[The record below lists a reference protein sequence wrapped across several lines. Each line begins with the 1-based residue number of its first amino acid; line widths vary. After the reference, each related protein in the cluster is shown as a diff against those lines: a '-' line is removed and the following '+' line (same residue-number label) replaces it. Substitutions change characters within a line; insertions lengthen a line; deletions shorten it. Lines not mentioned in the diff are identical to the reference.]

1 MEAALILS
9 RFDPLYGPKIV
20 LKAPQSLEN
29 ENVSKI
35 PSLMELPTK
44 GVFLHIF
51 GNLKTAN
58 LFFKILSPFAR
69 GGYES
74 FLLSLVTESRT
85 NLTIILANELLAG
98 CAQYIIKLN
107 DAYKAFDHEPK
118 DFKADPIKLQEIK
131 NFFYSYF
138 ESIKPAIKTLVMA
151 EQRYQVLFKA
161 ARDAIFIMNRDTG
174 VIVDVNSEGER
185 LAEKTKDEIIGRE
198 ALKIELF
205 DEGLVDPN
213 MIKQL
218 IDQPPPIISRIKKS
232 TNTQLYLEVSVNE
245 IKLADQYFIQYM
257 FHDITDIHF
266 IEDKLKEQVKKTE
279 ILNKIIS
286 IANQANNLS
295 ELLTK
300 IRDSFI
306 ELFDLKGC
314 SIYLI
319 KKSLNIARVHV
330 HKGFPSYFI
339 LKNSEININKAPYDT
354 VFSKGVA
361 LINDNFPDVSKIFF
375 EGIEVPSSVI
385 IPLFSKFEI
394 IGSLNMVF
402 KDTRALLPEEI
413 ELIVTIGLELGTAI
427 ERMLNK
433 EELRQS
439 EIQNNILFEHIP
451 FSIFKISKQGIL
463 LDIKLDKKIEHFI
476 KQTFTSEK
484 IRGNH
489 INKLLPR
496 DTAKEAQKK
505 IEQALNENESKEMKF
520 ILSIDNNQII
530 FQSNIIPLGD
540 NEVLVFL
547 QNVTRTW

>member
-1 MEAALILS
+1 LEAALILS

-74 FLLSLVTESRT
+74 FLLSLVTESST
-85 NLTIILANELLAG
+85 NLTIMFANELLAG
-98 CAQYIIKLN
+98 CAQYIIKL
-107 DAYKAFDHEPK
+107 DGAYKAFDHEPK
-118 DFKADPIKLQEIK
+118 DFRADLNKLQEIK

-174 VIVDVNSEGER
+174 IIVDVNSEGER
-185 LAEKTKDEIIGRE
+185 LVEKTKDEIIGIE
-198 ALKIELF
+198 ALNIELF
-205 DEGLVDPN
+205 DEGLVDPT
-213 MIKQL
+213 MVKQL

-232 TNTQLYLEVSVNE
+232 TNTQMYLEVSVNE
-245 IKLADQYFIQYM
+245 IQLADQYFIQYM
-257 FHDITDIHF
+257 FHDITDIHL

-286 IANQANNLS
+286 IANQANSLS
-295 ELLTK
+295 ELLIK

-306 ELFDLKGC
+306 NLFDLKGC

-319 KKSLNIARVHV
+319 EKSQNIASIKV

-339 LKNSEININKAPYDT
+339 LQNSDLDINKSPYDI
-354 VFSKGVA
+354 VFTKGVA
-361 LINDNFPDVSKIFF
+361 LINNNFPEVIKRFF
-375 EGIEVPSSVI
+375 QGIEVKSTAI
-385 IPLFSKFEI
+385 IPLFSKFKI
-394 IGSLNMVF
+394 IGSLNMIF
-402 KDTRALLPEEI
+402 DDSKSLLPEEM
-413 ELIVTIGLELGTAI
+413 ELIITIGLELGTAI
-427 ERMLNK
+427 ERMQNK

-463 LDIKLDKKIEHFI
+463 LDVKLDKKIEAISEQMFNT
-476 KQTFTSEK
+476 KQFL
-484 IRGNH
+484 GNH
-489 INKLLPR
+489 ISKFLPLNIV
-496 DTAKEAQKK
+496 KEAQEK
-505 IEQALNENESKEMKF
+505 IEEALNEHESKEMKF
-520 ILSIDNNQII
+520 ILPINNNRII
-530 FQSNIIPLGD
+530 FHSNIVPLRD
-540 NEVLVFL
+540 TEVLVFL
-547 QNVTRTW
+547 QNITRTW

>member
-1 MEAALILS
+1 LEAALILS

-74 FLLSLVTESRT
+74 FLLSLVTESST
-85 NLTIILANELLAG
+85 NLTIMFANELLAG
-98 CAQYIIKLN
+98 CAQYIIKLD

-118 DFKADPIKLQEIK
+118 DFRADLNKLQEIK

-174 VIVDVNSEGER
+174 IIVDVNSEGER
-185 LAEKTKDEIIGRE
+185 LVEKTKDEIIGIE
-198 ALKIELF
+198 ALNIELF
-205 DEGLVDPN
+205 DEGLVDPT
-213 MIKQL
+213 MVKQL

-232 TNTQLYLEVSVNE
+232 TNTQMYLEVSVNE
-245 IKLADQYFIQYM
+245 IQLADQYFIQYM
-257 FHDITDIHF
+257 FHDITDIHL

-286 IANQANNLS
+286 IANQANSLS
-295 ELLTK
+295 ELLIK

-306 ELFDLKGC
+306 NLFDLKGC

-319 KKSLNIARVHV
+319 EKSQNIASIKV

-339 LKNSEININKAPYDT
+339 LQNSDLDINKSPYDI
-354 VFSKGVA
+354 VFTKGVA
-361 LINDNFPDVSKIFF
+361 LINNNFPEVIKRFF
-375 EGIEVPSSVI
+375 EGIEVRSTAI

-394 IGSLNMVF
+394 IGSLHMIF
-402 KDTRALLPEEI
+402 EDSKSLLPEEM
-413 ELIVTIGLELGTAI
+413 ELIITIGLELGTAI
-427 ERMLNK
+427 ERMQNK

-463 LDIKLDKKIEHFI
+463 LDVKLDKKIEAISEQMFNT
-476 KQTFTSEK
+476 KQFL
-484 IRGNH
+484 GNH
-489 INKLLPR
+489 ISKFLPLNIV
-496 DTAKEAQKK
+496 KEAQEK
-505 IEQALNENESKEMKF
+505 IEEALNEHESKEMKF
-520 ILSIDNNQII
+520 ILPINNNRII
-530 FQSNIIPLGD
+530 FHSNIVPLRD
-540 NEVLVFL
+540 TEVLVFL
-547 QNVTRTW
+547 QNITRTW

>member
-74 FLLSLVTESRT
+74 FLLSLVTESST
-85 NLTIILANELLAG
+85 NLTIMFANELLAG
-98 CAQYIIKLN
+98 CAQYIIKLD

-118 DFKADPIKLQEIK
+118 DFRADLNKLQEIK

-174 VIVDVNSEGER
+174 IIVDVNSEGER
-185 LAEKTKDEIIGRE
+185 LVEKTKDEIIGIE
-198 ALKIELF
+198 ALNIELF
-205 DEGLVDPN
+205 DEGLVDPT
-213 MIKQL
+213 MVKQL

-232 TNTQLYLEVSVNE
+232 TNTQMYLEVSVNE
-245 IKLADQYFIQYM
+245 IQLADQYFIQYM
-257 FHDITDIHF
+257 FHDITDIHL

-286 IANQANNLS
+286 IANQANSLS
-295 ELLTK
+295 ELLIK

-306 ELFDLKGC
+306 NLFDLKGC

-319 KKSLNIARVHV
+319 EKSQNIASIKV

-339 LKNSEININKAPYDT
+339 LQNSDLDINKSPYDI
-354 VFSKGVA
+354 VFTKGVA
-361 LINDNFPDVSKIFF
+361 LINNNFPEVIKRFF
-375 EGIEVPSSVI
+375 EGIEVRSTAI

-394 IGSLNMVF
+394 IGSLHMIF
-402 KDTRALLPEEI
+402 EDSKSLLPEEM
-413 ELIVTIGLELGTAI
+413 ELIITIGLELGTAI
-427 ERMLNK
+427 ERMQNK

-463 LDIKLDKKIEHFI
+463 LDVKLDKKIEAISEQMFNT
-476 KQTFTSEK
+476 KQFL
-484 IRGNH
+484 GNH
-489 INKLLPR
+489 ISKFLPLNIV
-496 DTAKEAQKK
+496 KEAQEK
-505 IEQALNENESKEMKF
+505 IEEALNEHESKEMKF
-520 ILSIDNNQII
+520 ILPINNNRII
-530 FQSNIIPLGD
+530 FHSNIVPLRD
-540 NEVLVFL
+540 TEVLVFL
-547 QNVTRTW
+547 QNITRTW

>member
-1 MEAALILS
+1 LEAALILS

-74 FLLSLVTESRT
+74 FLLSLVTESST
-85 NLTIILANELLAG
+85 NLTIMFANELLAG
-98 CAQYIIKLN
+98 CAQYIIKLD

-118 DFKADPIKLQEIK
+118 DFRADLNKLQEIK

-174 VIVDVNSEGER
+174 IIVDVNAEGER
-185 LAEKTKDEIIGRE
+185 LVEKTKNDIIGIK

-205 DEGLVDPN
+205 DEGLVDPT
-213 MIKQL
+213 MVKQL

-232 TNTQLYLEVSVNE
+232 TDTQMYLEVSVNE
-245 IKLADQYFIQYM
+245 IQLADQYFIQYM
-257 FHDITDIHF
+257 FHDITDIHL

-286 IANQANNLS
+286 IANQANSLS
-295 ELLTK
+295 ELLIK

-306 ELFDLKGC
+306 NLFDLKGC

-319 KKSLNIARVHV
+319 EKSQNIASIKV

-339 LKNSEININKAPYDT
+339 LQNSDLDINKSPYDI
-354 VFSKGVA
+354 VFTKGVA
-361 LINDNFPDVSKIFF
+361 LINNNFPEVIKRFF
-375 EGIEVPSSVI
+375 EGIEVRSTAI

-394 IGSLNMVF
+394 IGSLHMIF
-402 KDTRALLPEEI
+402 EDSKSLLPEEM
-413 ELIVTIGLELGTAI
+413 ELIITIGLELGTAI
-427 ERMLNK
+427 ERMQNK

-463 LDIKLDKKIEHFI
+463 LDVKLDKKIEAISEQMFNT
-476 KQTFTSEK
+476 KQFL
-484 IRGNH
+484 GNH
-489 INKLLPR
+489 ISKFLPLNIV
-496 DTAKEAQKK
+496 KEAQEK
-505 IEQALNENESKEMKF
+505 IEEALNEHESKEMKF
-520 ILSIDNNQII
+520 ILPINNNRII
-530 FQSNIIPLGD
+530 FHSNIVPLRD
-540 NEVLVFL
+540 TEVLVFL
-547 QNVTRTW
+547 QNITRTW